1 MMCVVVRAK
10 ESGRLWVYDADLWD
24 HYLRGKSQV
33 EFEEVVRSDDIKA
46 LKQMQ
51 KLANHEINDG
61 LEDE

>member
-24 HYLRGKSQV
+24 HYMGVKSRAD
-33 EFEEVVRSDDIKA
+33 FEEVIRSDDIQA

-51 KLANHEINDG
+51 KLANHEINQG
-61 LEDE
+61 LEEE